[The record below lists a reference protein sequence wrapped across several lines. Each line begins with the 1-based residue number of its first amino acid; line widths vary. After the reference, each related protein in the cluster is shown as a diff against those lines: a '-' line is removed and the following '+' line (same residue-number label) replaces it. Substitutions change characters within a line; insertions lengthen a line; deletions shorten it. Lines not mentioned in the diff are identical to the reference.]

1 MIGLRASLSNTNKD
15 VIANFTLFIHREKQR
30 CGRWQL

>member
-1 MIGLRASLSNTNKD
+1 MIGLRASLSNMNKH
-15 VIANFTLFIHREKQR
+15 VIASFTLFIHREKQS

>member
-15 VIANFTLFIHREKQR
+15 VIANFTLLHREKQR